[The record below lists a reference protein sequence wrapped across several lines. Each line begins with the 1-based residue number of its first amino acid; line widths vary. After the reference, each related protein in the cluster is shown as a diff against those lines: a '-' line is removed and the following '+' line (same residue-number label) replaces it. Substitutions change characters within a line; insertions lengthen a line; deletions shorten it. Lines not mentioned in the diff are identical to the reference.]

1 MLRPFPVKNVRKRTS
16 HKRGCRGHLR
26 SKHGDGVEVVATPG
40 SIPAITNEFVV
51 EIVKAI
57 VTSLKDENLYG
68 EDLIATLFSLEPS
81 EKFSTDVS
89 VLFNEFCRKKNQD
102 VLLEK
107 FYTLIYSNWKEHFP
121 SCDDQK
127 AINLLLIHF
136 PERLVA
142 LCKQKP
148 MVTEQAAVSINIC
161 CFSLTKGQCSKR

>member
-1 MLRPFPVKNVRKRTS
+1 MSR
-16 HKRGCRGHLR
+16 HLR
-26 SKHGDGVEVVATPG
+26 SKHGVEVVATPG
-40 SIPAITNEFVV
+40 SIPAITNESVV

-57 VTSLKDENLYG
+57 VASLKDENLYG

-102 VLLEK
+102 VLLQK
-107 FYTLIYSNWKEHFP
+107 FYALIYSNWKEYFP
-121 SCDDQK
+121 SCEEQK

-148 MVTEQAAVSINIC
+148 MVTEQAAVSINMDIVKLVILC
-161 CFSLTKGQCSKR
+161 WKMETIPHVTLRK